1 MHSTKK
7 GRWNQGVGGIT
18 PLPYFGRIRSKT
30 CSIKRHCTLLISPFR
45 FLDLPTA
52 LKRIRGK
59 RSSLGASTLNLFWQ
73 FLRPG
78 RRSCCGRF
86 RKPWKKWGFF
96 PVWAAGLFSRHRII
110 PDILLKK
117 QHFYCTFVKSIV
129 KLFALYENGWKGNAS
144 GSFKGQLISKC
155 LFVVFNFSKKQ
166 TKQFDYYHSS

>member
-1 MHSTKK
+1 MDKNLLFKSVLGHCAYPSRCQMHSTKK
-7 GRWNQGVGGIT
+7 GRWNQGTRGLGGIYYLA
-18 PLPYFGRIRSKT
+18 PFHILAEYVRSKN
-30 CSIKRHCTLLISPFR
+30 CSFKRHCTLLIAPFR

-96 PVWAAGLFSRHRII
+96 AVWAAGLFFRHRII

-117 QHFYCTFVKSIV
+117 TFLSFYCTSLKSVV
-129 KLFALYENGWKGNAS
+129 KLFASYENG
-144 GSFKGQLISKC
+144 
-155 LFVVFNFSKKQ
+155 
-166 TKQFDYYHSS
+166 